1 MLSFEGLSLFFLS
14 YLLSPLFCWFHL
26 VLTFI
31 ELGLTDF
38 HRLILDFYC
47 LFLSFLCFGS
57 LLFVNVLVLFFLNL
71 IFILYLYS
79 LLVLLLIPCFFF
91 CLVFYFGVLN
101 AQGFGF

>member
-1 MLSFEGLSLFFLS
+1 M
-14 YLLSPLFCWFHL
+14 
-26 VLTFI
+26 
-31 ELGLTDF
+31 
-38 HRLILDFYC
+38 
-47 LFLSFLCFGS
+47 
-57 LLFVNVLVLFFLNL
+57 FVNVLVLFFLNL